1 MVTNPFK
8 TNHKSL
14 KAPYLIFLIFLFV
27 STLPKAQPSGFE
39 KVITEPLHQKPNFFP
54 KSYDHLGYNS
64 LLDSLIQWE
73 MTRSM
78 YDYKFGSALGQI
90 KILSNITQSDY
101 GIAMYHYLEGVRHDL
116 GDPLNGE
123 NHFLKA
129 LEYFESQ
136 KDTSAILHTT
146 MHMFRLSLNTTML
159 EIGNLS
165 RYYLLYT
172 QVLAMGENVKTPLDK
187 IVHLRNKILYD
198 EYFCGEKKLDYY
210 LSDINAGL
218 SVIESLDT
226 TYDYYRFLMLNTI
239 GIIYSKNIKYEQSE
253 QWHLKAYD
261 AIKKYPSRELNMAEY
276 RIAAMK
282 YENGKYQESLDYLKI
297 TTETNRN
304 NKLPK
309 TYIHNFE
316 SYAFMFKLFALNYHK
331 LGDIAKEEEFT
342 EKAYFYFVDIFTK
355 RRHKLYMIDMA
366 ALHKNEENA
375 KTIIDSKNKESSLYL
390 WLSVVFVLFFS
401 ALIFV
406 IFRTAANKNLK
417 KEIQRRDAIYL
428 LIGHDLS
435 SPIIAMG
442 DILSQIETNLDPV
455 LSPTQKSYLYM
466 LKTKIQGAYL
476 LLLNL
481 LQWYKTEIQHEIGNT
496 PSKIANIKKN
506 IDISVEHLFFN
517 TAKHDITFKNM
528 CSETFQIPL
537 NEEKFQTIVRNLVD
551 NAIKHASC
559 KNILVNATL
568 KATSLVITVEDDGIG
583 ISKENADI
591 INNPNNMINFKN
603 SKAKI
608 GLGTIFILE
617 FVEKMN
623 SKINVETHPN
633 GTKFTWEIPVVH

>member
-1 MVTNPFK
+1 M
-8 TNHKSL
+8 

-27 STLPKAQPSGFE
+27 STLPQAQPSGFTQ
-39 KVITEPLHQKPNFFP
+39 VITEPLHQKPNFFP
-54 KSYDHLGYNS
+54 KNYNDLGYQS
-64 LLDSLIQWE
+64 LLDSLIRWE

-78 YDYKFGSALGQI
+78 YDYKFGSALSQI
-90 KILSNITQSDY
+90 KILSTTTHSDF
-101 GIAMYHYLEGVRHDL
+101 GMAIYHYFEGIRHGL

-129 LEYFESQ
+129 LEYFETQ
-136 KDTSAILHTT
+136 KDTSAIIHTT

-165 RYYLLYT
+165 RYYSLYNE
-172 QVLAMGENVKTPLDK
+172 VLAMGEKAQNPLDK

-198 EYFCGEKKLDYY
+198 EYICGEKKLEFYM
-210 LSDINAGL
+210 SDIKAGL
-218 SVIESLDT
+218 ALLENLDSK
-226 TYDYYRFLMLNTI
+226 YDYYRFLMLNTI
-239 GIIYSKNIKYEQSE
+239 GIIHSKNIKYEASE
-253 QWHLKAYD
+253 QWHLQAYD
-261 AIKKYPSRELNMAEY
+261 IIKKYPSPELSMAEY

-297 TTETNRN
+297 KVNSKRN
-304 NKLPK
+304 KYYPA
-309 TYIHNFE
+309 TVIHNYE
-316 SYAFMFKLFALNYHK
+316 SYAFMLKLMALNYHK
-331 LGDIAKEEEFT
+331 LGQTELEEDFT
-342 EKAYFYFVDIFTK
+342 ERAYFHFVNIFTK

-375 KTIIDSKNKESSLYL
+375 ETLIASKNKEASLYL

-406 IFRTAANKNLK
+406 IFRTAANKRLK

-435 SPIIAMG
+435 SPIVAMG
-442 DILSQIETNLDPV
+442 DTLSQIESNLGPL
-455 LSPTQKSYLYM
+455 LSSTQKSYLYM

-481 LQWYKTEIQHEIGNT
+481 LQWYKTEIQQDTNQDQI
-496 PSKIANIKKN
+496 KIANIKSN
-506 IDISVEHLFFN
+506 VDIAVEHLFFH
-517 TAKHDITFKNM
+517 TTKHDIAFKNM
-528 CSETFQIPL
+528 CSESIQVPL
-537 NEEKFQTIVRNLVD
+537 NEEKFRTIIRNLVD
-551 NAIKHASC
+551 NAIKHACC
-559 KNILVNATL
+559 KNIIVSASL

-583 ISKENADI
+583 MSKENADI
-591 INNPNNMINFKN
+591 LNHPNKIINFKN
-603 SKAKI
+603 VKAKV

-623 SKINVETHPN
+623 SKIRVDTNQQ
-633 GTKFTWEIPVVH
+633 GTKFSWEIPFDY